1 MISGVLVLDKPEGPT
16 SHDMV
21 QMARRLLGTRQVG
34 HTGTLDPMATGVLV
48 LCVGRATRL
57 ARFLTASRKVY
68 RARIRCGWETDT
80 LDRTGRA
87 LGEPTVASPAA
98 EDVERAL
105 AALTG
110 RQMQTPPS
118 FSAKRIGGVRAHA
131 LARAGSAAEPR
142 PVEVEIEGFR
152 EIRVAGGDIDLE
164 VRCSAGTYIRSLARD
179 LGRALG
185 TGAHLRQL
193 RRIAS
198 GEFGLEVA
206 RSPEALRALGRR
218 GARSALVPPRDLQLG
233 MPAVALLGSAVADVA
248 HGRALAQGAWTG
260 RSPSPG
266 GCRLLGP
273 DGELLAVGTAES
285 GPGGTRIQ
293 PRVVLLRPEEAGGPL
308 DGRNQL
314 P

>member
-1 MISGVLVLDKPEGPT
+1 MTSGVLVLDKPEGPT

-21 QMARRLLGTRQVG
+21 QFARRLLGTRQVG

-87 LGEPTVASPAA
+87 LAEPRPARPTA

-105 AALTG
+105 ADLTG

-142 PVEVEIEGFR
+142 PVEVEIDEFR
-152 EIRVAGGDIDLE
+152 EVRVSGSDIDLE

-185 TGAHLRQL
+185 TGAHLQQL
-193 RRIAS
+193 RRTVS

-206 RSPEALRALGRR
+206 RTPEALRALGRS
-218 GARSALVPPRDLQLG
+218 GARSALVPLRDLQLG
-233 MPAVALLGSAVADVA
+233 LPAVDVAGSAVADVA
-248 HGRALAQGAWTG
+248 HGRALAVGAWIG
-260 RSPSPG
+260 GPPAPG
-266 GCRLLGP
+266 GRRLLGP
-273 DGELLAVGTAES
+273 DGELLAVGTVEP
-285 GPGGTRIQ
+285 GPGGMRLR
-293 PRVVLLRPEEAGGPL
+293 PRVVLLRPEEV

-314 P
+314 R